1 MACSILTPCCYLCG
15 MDQVV
20 PFQFK
25 VCMGNKNEAVTRYN
39 LRLTAQLGKAA
50 LICLLQSSQ
59 NNVPAGII

>member
-1 MACSILTPCCYLCG
+1 

-25 VCMGNKNEAVTRYN
+25 VCMGNENEAVTRYN